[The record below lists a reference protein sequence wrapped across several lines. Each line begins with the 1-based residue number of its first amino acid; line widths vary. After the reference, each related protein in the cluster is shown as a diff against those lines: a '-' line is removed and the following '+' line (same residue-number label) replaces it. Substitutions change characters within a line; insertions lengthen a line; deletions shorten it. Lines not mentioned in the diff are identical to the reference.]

1 MSGNERLQK
10 AIEATII
17 AGYQLSSEAFEYL
30 CHSCE
35 GTDPLAIMN
44 MVLHEMKGLKEKP
57 FFIEKIFL
65 ENMVNQL
72 TQTRQAAQ
80 AVKNGKI
87 QATTQ
92 TITQVI
98 QVKAEES
105 KEQTQVKVEQSPP
118 PRPQVFVD
126 EGTFYPYAKYM
137 PSELEIL
144 EDATGKLTS
153 NGTLDEYAT
162 LFQDRYKRLEK
173 ILRQRID
180 VRAATPIREALK
192 SQPKTKLKIICMLTE
207 KRDAKQQTILSVED
221 LDSSATVLVPN
232 KAPDEVKKKALQI
245 LPDQV
250 ICLAVIKT
258 RTNLFLAE
266 DIIFP
271 DVGRKAPQRAQE
283 PVYAV
288 LTSDIH
294 VGSTK
299 FNREAFKKFI
309 LWLKGKYGTPT
320 MREIAGRVKY
330 MLVAGDIVDGVG
342 VYPGQQFELT
352 IRDVHKQYDFAIKY
366 LEKIP
371 KYIEIV
377 LAPGNH
383 DASRKA
389 LPQPAIPKDYLTAI
403 EDKPN
408 IHSVGSPSLVRIHGV
423 DVLMDHGRSLDDIIA
438 VIPGMS
444 HDHPEKS
451 MRLLLQGRHLAPV
464 YGGKTMLSPENR
476 DYLVIDKVPDI
487 LHAGHVHVLG
497 YCNYRGVL
505 VVNSGGWQEQTDYM
519 EKLGLVPTP
528 GKVPVINLMTLE
540 VTVLD
545 FKDETQN
552 P

>member
-1 MSGNERLQK
+1 MVENERLQK

-17 AGYQLSSEAFEYL
+17 AGYQLSSDAFDYL

-44 MVLHEMKGLKEKP
+44 MVLHEMRNLKEKP
-57 FFIEKIFL
+57 FFIEKVFL
-65 ENMVNQL
+65 QNMVSQL

-80 AVKNGKI
+80 AVQNGTTKTV
-87 QATTQ
+87 QTVAQVTTQ
-92 TITQVI
+92 VLETKI
-98 QVKAEES
+98 
-105 KEQTQVKVEQSPP
+105 EQPK
-118 PRPQVFVD
+118 PQPIKLQEMTAAPKPEMFVD
-126 EGTFYPYAKYM
+126 DGTFYPYAKHM
-137 PSELEIL
+137 PSELKIL

-153 NGTLDEYAT
+153 NGTLEEYT
-162 LFQDRYKRLEK
+162 MLFQDRYKRLEK

-207 KRDAKQQTILSVED
+207 RRDAKQQTILSVED
-221 LDSSATVLVPN
+221 LDSSATVLVPS

-258 RTNLFLAE
+258 RTNLFLVE

-271 DVGRKAPQRAQE
+271 DIGRKAPQRAQE

-299 FNREAFKKFI
+299 FNREAFKRFI
-309 LWLKGKYGTPT
+309 LWLKGKYGTPE
-320 MREIAGRVKY
+320 MREMAGRVKY
-330 MLVAGDIVDGVG
+330 LLVAGDIVDGVG
-342 VYPGQQFELT
+342 VYPGQQYELT
-352 IRDVHKQYDFAIKY
+352 IRDVHKQYDFAIKF

-383 DASRKA
+383 DATRKA
-389 LPQPAIPKDYLTAI
+389 LPQPAIPPDYLKAI

-408 IHSVGSPSLVRIHGV
+408 IHSVGSPCLLSIHGV
-423 DVLMDHGRSLDDIIA
+423 DVLMDHGRSLDDIIS

-497 YCNYRGVL
+497 TCNYRGVL

-540 VTVLD
+540 TTILD
-545 FKDETQN
+545 FKN
-552 P
+552 

>member
-1 MSGNERLQK
+1 MSGKERLQK

-17 AGYQLSSEAFEYL
+17 GGYQLSSDAFEYL
-30 CHSCE
+30 SQNCE

-44 MVLHEMKGLKEKP
+44 MVLHEIEGLKEKP

-65 ENMVNQL
+65 ENMVRQL
-72 TQTRQAAQ
+72 SQQHQAAQ
-80 AVKNGKI
+80 NVQNGKTKTV
-87 QATTQ
+87 QTQ
-92 TITQVI
+92 TPVS
-98 QVKAEES
+98 A
-105 KEQTQVKVEQSPP
+105 VKVEEPKVPEFKVKEIPAPNPS
-118 PRPQVFVD
+118 VFVN
-126 EGTFYPYAKYM
+126 EGTFYPYAKHI
-137 PSELEIL
+137 PSELKIL

-153 NGTLDEYAT
+153 NGTLEEYTT

-221 LDSSATVLVPN
+221 LESSATVLVPN

-271 DVGRKAPQRAQE
+271 DIGRKAPQRAQE

-299 FNREAFKKFI
+299 FNREAFKRFI
-309 LWLKGKYGTPT
+309 LWLKGKYGTAE
-320 MREIAGRVKY
+320 MKEIAGRVKY
-330 MLVAGDIVDGVG
+330 VLIAGDIVDGVG
-342 VYPGQQFELT
+342 VYPGQQYELT
-352 IRDVHKQYDFAIKY
+352 IRDVHKQYNFAIKY

-383 DASRKA
+383 DAARKA
-389 LPQPAIPKDYLTAI
+389 LPQPAIAPDYLTAI
-403 EDKPN
+403 QDKPN
-408 IHSVGSPSLVRIHGV
+408 IHSVGSPCLLSLHGV

-540 VTVLD
+540 TTILD
-545 FKDETQN
+545 FKEQKMG
-552 P
+552 